1 MKKLGA
7 NAARERVAELP
18 DWRYDELTGAISR
31 KFAFADFAQAFGF
44 MTEVALAAEKHDHH
58 PDWSNVY
65 NKVDITWTTHDAGGL
80 TELDLTLAGACDAA
94 FDRRTRP
101 AKK

>member
-7 NAARERVAELP
+7 DAARGQVAQLQ
-18 DWRYDELTGAISR
+18 DWRYDEPTGAISR
-31 KFAFADFAQAFGF
+31 KFAFADFTQAFGF

-58 PDWSNVY
+58 PEWTNVY
-65 NKVDITWTTHDAGGL
+65 NRVEITWTTHDAGGL
-80 TELDLTLAGACDAA
+80 TELDLTLARACDAA
-94 FDRRTRP
+94 FERRTRT